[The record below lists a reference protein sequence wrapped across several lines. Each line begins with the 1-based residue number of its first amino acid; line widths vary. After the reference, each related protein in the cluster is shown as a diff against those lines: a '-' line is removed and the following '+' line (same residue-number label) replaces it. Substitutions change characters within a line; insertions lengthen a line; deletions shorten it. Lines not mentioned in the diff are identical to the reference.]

1 MSLENRRICSFLKD
15 LFLRTQEVDFFAQQF
30 RDVKGCE
37 LLLLVTLKHSY

>member
-15 LFLRTQEVDFFAQQF
+15 LSLRIQEADLFAQQF
-30 RDVKGCE
+30 RDVRGCE